1 MDTFAVDG
9 QHKAVPKNT
18 RRANEKAARALRDY
32 LKDKSLST
40 DFESLDAKELSELLI
55 LFYRDVRK
63 RDGDQ
68 YKVTSLEGFR
78 YALNRYFRL
87 PPYLKTFDLIK
98 DEIFEEANAHFKETV
113 NELKTSGKGEV
124 THHPIILDEDLEKLY
139 SSVYFDINTPLGL
152 LNKVQFEI
160 RLYFFRKGPQS
171 MVEMTKKTF
180 QVRVDSQTGYK
191 YMCKAEEQSPRSLK
205 TKTVSVCSGS
215 NIQATGPSTIDIE
228 ELTYIVERPNDPNCP
243 VKSFEKYKSK
253 LHPLCHRL
261 WQRPIS
267 PYSPE
272 GSVWYRN
279 IAVGRNTLQRFMPE
293 LSLACSLSQKYS
305 NHSIRIT
312 GSNKTVLSGGY
323 NFTLPYAKDSRLEH
337 KILEGESN
345 HSSNSGATPL
355 ASSTNAQVIDN
366 SGDGS
371 LDLQVTLIRNDS
383 EKDQHFVGGNGP
395 TRDHPDPLPVRP
407 MNVLHSSGGY
417 IDAGP
422 SNQVYSGKPENPR
435 RKKIAAATVS
445 SAPVLI
451 PDDSPPQPS
460 PAKIQKK
467 QIDDRRFDEQRFQ
480 EQRFQERRFENR
492 RFDDRRQMVNTQ
504 VSQMAAKTL
513 QAQMPVQQH
522 MSVAQVSQN
531 ITRPVQV
538 LAPPI
543 QISEPKP
550 KPVEKPRPREKR
562 IFVVADHQR
571 CVMSNLA
578 SLWKSGKLCDAG
590 IGNGSSTVMVHKVV
604 LSAVCPKLLSVFST
618 DILSHKFLQ
627 VNFPEEVSTEAL
639 NAFAE
644 YMYNGLLDIDPDIL
658 HQLKII
664 AKRLDMKEFE
674 QLCDSRL
681 PSTIPHQPASTVTV
695 FGDLSQMQTILS
707 NPPSITVPTVQP
719 SLPSSSITS
728 VSSHSTPSVTTQVID
743 VKQEISEAELA
754 QVKKDTAAVFGQE
767 SEVASLDASKSGN
780 SSGGFVIVP
789 SVKTEPVGPE
799 DDRYGQLNNQS
810 YTSTP
815 VSISSRIPG
824 TGLNSTVVSSSEFVL
839 PFSDTTDSNTTNVLQ
854 GTSKLKS
861 NVFESSLVSDLSP
874 VSCIV
879 EKMCSQSSPIREDPS
894 KPLNRTITTQSIDN
908 IVTSGSNEG
917 VYPVGLF
924 TAGGDSLPLSSSQ
937 VTSVKNIGLYK
948 TDGLT

>member
-1 MDTFAVDG
+1 MVF
-9 QHKAVPKNT
+9 
-18 RRANEKAARALRDY
+18 
-32 LKDKSLST
+32 
-40 DFESLDAKELSELLI
+40 
-55 LFYRDVRK
+55 VRK
-63 RDGDQ
+63 
-68 YKVTSLEGFR
+68 F
-78 YALNRYFRL
+78 
-87 PPYLKTFDLIK
+87 
-98 DEIFEEANAHFKETV
+98 
-113 NELKTSGKGEV
+113 
-124 THHPIILDEDLEKLY
+124 
-139 SSVYFDINTPLGL
+139 
-152 LNKVQFEI
+152 
-160 RLYFFRKGPQS
+160 KGPS
-171 MVEMTKKTF
+171 SE
-180 QVRVDSQTGYK
+180 DSVQ
-191 YMCKAEEQSPRSLK
+191 
-205 TKTVSVCSGS
+205 
-215 NIQATGPSTIDIE
+215 
-228 ELTYIVERPNDPNCP
+228 CP
-243 VKSFEKYKSK
+243 VRS
-253 LHPLCHRL
+253 
-261 WQRPIS
+261 
-267 PYSPE
+267 
-272 GSVWYRN
+272 
-279 IAVGRNTLQRFMPE
+279 
-293 LSLACSLSQKYS
+293 CS
-305 NHSIRIT
+305 
-312 GSNKTVLSGGY
+312 TVLSKFR
-323 NFTLPYAKDSRLEH
+323 NLPKHLRSKHRFNEPIVKSIVSRIRNCVKGIEDFC
-337 KILEGESN
+337 EGNLPEKVW
-345 HSSNSGATPL
+345 SNSSSSSSIFHADDKFEQSVVNSVRFQNETSVTS
-355 ASSTNAQVIDN
+355 SSTLTTTSEFHGDSPFGLLRNVCDN
-366 SGDGS
+366 
-371 LDLQVTLIRNDS
+371 TIR
-383 EKDQHFVGGNGP
+383 HI
-395 TRDHPDPLPVRP
+395 PLP
-407 MNVLHSSGGY
+407 LIDY
-417 IDAGP
+417 IKLPLAGP
-422 SNQVYSGKPENPR
+422 SNQVFSGKPENPR

-681 PSTIPHQPASTVTV
+681 PSTIPQQPASTVTV

-728 VSSHSTPSVTTQVID
+728 VTSQSAPSVTTQVID

-810 YTSTP
+810 YASTP

-924 TAGGDSLPLSSSQ
+924 TAGGDSLPLSSTQ
-937 VTSVKNIGLYK
+937 VTNVKNIGLYK

>member
-1 MDTFAVDG
+1 MASRESKKPRKKHATLSVIQKLELIKKLEAGASVRSICTQYG
-9 QHKAVPKNT
+9 IKKQTVSGIRKA
-18 RRANEKAARALRDY
+18 
-32 LKDKSLST
+32 KDKLTTFSLKYNVAANS
-40 DFESLDAKELSELLI
+40 KLS
-55 LFYRDVRK
+55 VGARK
-63 RDGDQ
+63 R
-68 YKVTSLEGFR
+68 
-78 YALNRYFRL
+78 
-87 PPYLKTFDLIK
+87 
-98 DEIFEEANAHFKETV
+98 
-113 NELKTSGKGEV
+113 
-124 THHPIILDEDLEKLY
+124 
-139 SSVYFDINTPLGL
+139 
-152 LNKVQFEI
+152 
-160 RLYFFRKGPQS
+160 
-171 MVEMTKKTF
+171 M
-180 QVRVDSQTGYK
+180 RV
-191 YMCKAEEQSPRSLK
+191 
-205 TKTVSVCSGS
+205 
-215 NIQATGPSTIDIE
+215 
-228 ELTYIVERPNDPNCP
+228 
-243 VKSFEKYKSK
+243 
-253 LHPLCHRL
+253 
-261 WQRPIS
+261 
-267 PYSPE
+267 
-272 GSVWYRN
+272 
-279 IAVGRNTLQRFMPE
+279 
-293 LSLACSLSQKYS
+293 
-305 NHSIRIT
+305 
-312 GSNKTVLSGGY
+312 
-323 NFTLPYAKDSRLEH
+323 AKDSNLEEAVTKWFIH
-337 KILEGESN
+337 QRSCGNNVRGVEIQSAAVKLARDMGVDNFVASDGWLWRFRNRHGMCKKITTGEAGS
-345 HSSNSGATPL
+345 P
-355 ASSTNAQVIDN
+355 STGELTLKTQNQINEEYDV
-366 SGDGS
+366 GDTQNVQIS
-371 LDLQVTLIRNDS
+371 KQTHRFS
-383 EKDQHFVGGNGP
+383 THFVGGNGP

-407 MNVLHSSGGY
+407 MNVLHSSAGY

-422 SNQVYSGKPENPR
+422 SNQVFSGKPENPR

-681 PSTIPHQPASTVTV
+681 PSTIPQQPASTVTV

-728 VSSHSTPSVTTQVID
+728 VTSQSAPSVTTQVID

-810 YTSTP
+810 YASTP

-924 TAGGDSLPLSSSQ
+924 TAGGDSLPLSSTQ
-937 VTSVKNIGLYK
+937 VTNVKNIGLYK

>member
-1 MDTFAVDG
+1 MASNSLGDSQPEAQDPKACVSPNRMNGVELIDLDESLRTQNIIKSAVKILKDYCRTQHTTLSLLEKKPAQQLSRFLQKFYTEVRQVSGKLYARKSMITLRYGLQRHFKRMSHLDIITDDEFIEANEVFSVILMKLRAMGKDAIKRKNPITEEDIQKIMLSSALDQDKPRGLQNKVFMDLMLHMCSRGRDNLREISKRDFSIELSPQGLQYVTFRVGAELNSNGDPPVNEVRMYEIPGNKWCPLTSFKKYINLLNPLCDAFW
-9 QHKAVPKNT
+9 QRSKQNVNPDEVPWYDNMPIGKNT
-18 RRANEKAARALRDY
+18 LGTRMKEISREAGCSQIYTNHCLRTTQISTLRIYNMDLPQQSGISY
-32 LKDKSLST
+32 L
-40 DFESLDAKELSELLI
+40 
-55 LFYRDVRK
+55 
-63 RDGDQ
+63 
-68 YKVTSLEGFR
+68 
-78 YALNRYFRL
+78 
-87 PPYLKTFDLIK
+87 
-98 DEIFEEANAHFKETV
+98 
-113 NELKTSGKGEV
+113 
-124 THHPIILDEDLEKLY
+124 
-139 SSVYFDINTPLGL
+139 
-152 LNKVQFEI
+152 
-160 RLYFFRKGPQS
+160 
-171 MVEMTKKTF
+171 
-180 QVRVDSQTGYK
+180 
-191 YMCKAEEQSPRSLK
+191 
-205 TKTVSVCSGS
+205 
-215 NIQATGPSTIDIE
+215 
-228 ELTYIVERPNDPNCP
+228 
-243 VKSFEKYKSK
+243 
-253 LHPLCHRL
+253 
-261 WQRPIS
+261 
-267 PYSPE
+267 
-272 GSVWYRN
+272 
-279 IAVGRNTLQRFMPE
+279 LQ
-293 LSLACSLSQKYS
+293 
-305 NHSIRIT
+305 
-312 GSNKTVLSGGY
+312 
-323 NFTLPYAKDSRLEH
+323 
-337 KILEGESN
+337 
-345 HSSNSGATPL
+345 
-355 ASSTNAQVIDN
+355 
-366 SGDGS
+366 
-371 LDLQVTLIRNDS
+371 
-383 EKDQHFVGGNGP
+383 
-395 TRDHPDPLPVRP
+395 
-407 MNVLHSSGGY
+407 
-417 IDAGP
+417 AGP

>member
-1 MDTFAVDG
+1 MSLRTASSSFTKRKRTYLTLETKLEILGRAESGEGSSALGRMFGVG
-9 QHKAVPKNT
+9 ESTIRSIKKNADKIKNSVLYSSPFSGTVT
-18 RRANEKAARALRDY
+18 RIGNTALKRTEKVLGTWITKQ
-32 LKDKSLST
+32 LQNKKFSLST
-40 DFESLDAKELSELLI
+40 I
-55 LFYRDVRK
+55 CIRDKALAIYERFVQDQGGSYEPFVASKGWLNNFLK
-63 RDGDQ
+63 R
-68 YKVTSLEGFR
+68 TGF
-78 YALNRYFRL
+78 
-87 PPYLKTFDLIK
+87 D
-98 DEIFEEANAHFKETV
+98 
-113 NELKTSGKGEV
+113 
-124 THHPIILDEDLEKLY
+124 
-139 SSVYFDINTPLGL
+139 
-152 LNKVQFEI
+152 
-160 RLYFFRKGPQS
+160 
-171 MVEMTKKTF
+171 
-180 QVRVDSQTGYK
+180 
-191 YMCKAEEQSPRSLK
+191 SLK
-205 TKTVSVCSGS
+205 
-215 NIQATGPSTIDIE
+215 
-228 ELTYIVERPNDPNCP
+228 
-243 VKSFEKYKSK
+243 
-253 LHPLCHRL
+253 
-261 WQRPIS
+261 
-267 PYSPE
+267 
-272 GSVWYRN
+272 
-279 IAVGRNTLQRFMPE
+279 
-293 LSLACSLSQKYS
+293 
-305 NHSIRIT
+305 
-312 GSNKTVLSGGY
+312 
-323 NFTLPYAKDSRLEH
+323 
-337 KILEGESN
+337 
-345 HSSNSGATPL
+345 
-355 ASSTNAQVIDN
+355 
-366 SGDGS
+366 
-371 LDLQVTLIRNDS
+371 
-383 EKDQHFVGGNGP
+383 
-395 TRDHPDPLPVRP
+395 
-407 MNVLHSSGGY
+407 
-417 IDAGP
+417 AGP
-422 SNQVYSGKPENPR
+422 SNQVFSGKPENPR

-681 PSTIPHQPASTVTV
+681 PSTIPQQPASTVTV

-728 VSSHSTPSVTTQVID
+728 VTSQSAPSVTTQVID

-810 YTSTP
+810 YASTP

-924 TAGGDSLPLSSSQ
+924 TAGGDSLPLSSTQ
-937 VTSVKNIGLYK
+937 VTNVKNIGLYK

>member
-1 MDTFAVDG
+1 MEQNPYNGIWIPVTDGHDKVMYEGYIFNYEKMSKTDEDTRFYSCYR
-9 QHKAVPKNT
+9 K
-18 RRANEKAARALRDY
+18 
-32 LKDKSLST
+32 KSLRCKARLHICNNTITKLHKTHNHTEDSANIEKSSKFRAEGEMIRAMESHATRLSVANNSHIST
-40 DFESLDAKELSELLI
+40 ISVPEI
-55 LFYRDVRK
+55 LAITNSPGCIRQRNTNK
-63 RDGDQ
+63 
-68 YKVTSLEGFR
+68 
-78 YALNRYFRL
+78 
-87 PPYLKTFDLIK
+87 LKTQNQIN
-98 DEIFEEANAHFKETV
+98 EEYDVGDTQNVQISKQ
-113 NELKTSGKGEV
+113 
-124 THHPIILDEDLEKLY
+124 THR
-139 SSVYFDINTPLGL
+139 F
-152 LNKVQFEI
+152 
-160 RLYFFRKGPQS
+160 
-171 MVEMTKKTF
+171 
-180 QVRVDSQTGYK
+180 
-191 YMCKAEEQSPRSLK
+191 
-205 TKTVSVCSGS
+205 
-215 NIQATGPSTIDIE
+215 ST
-228 ELTYIVERPNDPNCP
+228 
-243 VKSFEKYKSK
+243 
-253 LHPLCHRL
+253 
-261 WQRPIS
+261 
-267 PYSPE
+267 
-272 GSVWYRN
+272 
-279 IAVGRNTLQRFMPE
+279 
-293 LSLACSLSQKYS
+293 
-305 NHSIRIT
+305 
-312 GSNKTVLSGGY
+312 
-323 NFTLPYAKDSRLEH
+323 
-337 KILEGESN
+337 
-345 HSSNSGATPL
+345 
-355 ASSTNAQVIDN
+355 
-366 SGDGS
+366 
-371 LDLQVTLIRNDS
+371 
-383 EKDQHFVGGNGP
+383 HFVGGNGP

-407 MNVLHSSGGY
+407 MNVLHSSAGY

-422 SNQVYSGKPENPR
+422 SNQVFSGKPENPR

-681 PSTIPHQPASTVTV
+681 PSTIPQQPASTVTV

-728 VSSHSTPSVTTQVID
+728 VTSQSAPSVTTQVID

-810 YTSTP
+810 YASTP

-924 TAGGDSLPLSSSQ
+924 TAGGDSLPLSSTQ
-937 VTSVKNIGLYK
+937 VTNVKNIGLYK

>member
-1 MDTFAVDG
+1 MPRQAASSGRGTKKPPVS
-9 QHKAVPKNT
+9 N
-18 RRANEKAARALRDY
+18 AARNQLIDCYDRGSNY
-32 LKDKSLST
+32 KDFAKSMG
-40 DFESLDAKELSELLI
+40 I
-55 LFYRDVRK
+55 
-63 RDGDQ
+63 
-68 YKVTSLEGFR
+68 
-78 YALNRYFRL
+78 N
-87 PPYLKTFDLIK
+87 LKT
-98 DEIFEEANAHFKETV
+98 A
-113 NELKTSGKGEV
+113 SR
-124 THHPIILDEDLEKLY
+124 IILDYIKTGKREALLKGGRCNVKVDDEMRAYLYEAINNNPSITLRKINEGMRLNLPQKPLVSDGCISRTLDRMLLTRKKL
-139 SSVYFDINTPLGL
+139 
-152 LNKVQFEI
+152 
-160 RLYFFRKGPQS
+160 
-171 MVEMTKKTF
+171 
-180 QVRVDSQTGYK
+180 
-191 YMCKAEEQSPRSLK
+191 
-205 TKTVSVCSGS
+205 
-215 NIQATGPSTIDIE
+215 
-228 ELTYIVERPNDPNCP
+228 
-243 VKSFEKYKSK
+243 
-253 LHPLCHRL
+253 
-261 WQRPIS
+261 
-267 PYSPE
+267 
-272 GSVWYRN
+272 
-279 IAVGRNTLQRFMPE
+279 
-293 LSLACSLSQKYS
+293 
-305 NHSIRIT
+305 
-312 GSNKTVLSGGY
+312 
-323 NFTLPYAKDSRLEH
+323 
-337 KILEGESN
+337 
-345 HSSNSGATPL
+345 
-355 ASSTNAQVIDN
+355 
-366 SGDGS
+366 
-371 LDLQVTLIRNDS
+371 
-383 EKDQHFVGGNGP
+383 
-395 TRDHPDPLPVRP
+395 
-407 MNVLHSSGGY
+407 
-417 IDAGP
+417 AGP
-422 SNQVYSGKPENPR
+422 SNQVFSGKPENPR

-681 PSTIPHQPASTVTV
+681 PSTIPQQPASTVTV

-728 VSSHSTPSVTTQVID
+728 VTSQSAPSVTTQVID

-810 YTSTP
+810 YASTP

-924 TAGGDSLPLSSSQ
+924 TAGGDSLPLSSTQ
-937 VTSVKNIGLYK
+937 VTNVKNIGLYK

>member
-1 MDTFAVDG
+1 MATQESQNESSAANIEAHSTKRAEVSACEKFGEYIFSKGEKLRLHQLLSQIARGDMEAKHRLKNYLCSFFPDLRKDDGTWYKHAGLRGIRYGLYRFILKRGIDILNDPYFLEANRVWQKHSYSLQQKFSAIGNAKSAITLADLQKAYSWCNSDLNNPNKLQKRVFMDIVLFFGRNGYKCLSQLTKHHFRVNKDQKSGLQSIILTDG
-9 QHKAVPKNT
+9 IVNT
-18 RRANEKAARALRDY
+18 GENIP
-32 LKDKSLST
+32 T
-40 DFESLDAKELSELLI
+40 ELSN
-55 LFYRDVRK
+55 
-63 RDGDQ
+63 
-68 YKVTSLEGFR
+68 TSCRMIHEVPNE
-78 YALNRYFRL
+78 AL
-87 PPYLKTFDLIK
+87 
-98 DEIFEEANAHFKETV
+98 
-113 NELKTSGKGEV
+113 
-124 THHPIILDEDLEKLY
+124 
-139 SSVYFDINTPLGL
+139 
-152 LNKVQFEI
+152 
-160 RLYFFRKGPQS
+160 
-171 MVEMTKKTF
+171 
-180 QVRVDSQTGYK
+180 
-191 YMCKAEEQSPRSLK
+191 
-205 TKTVSVCSGS
+205 
-215 NIQATGPSTIDIE
+215 
-228 ELTYIVERPNDPNCP
+228 CP
-243 VKSFEKYKSK
+243 VKIFANYLSR
-253 LHPLCHRL
+253 LHPQSDKFFCQPRFGDVTN
-261 WQRPIS
+261 S
-267 PYSPE
+267 PT
-272 GSVWYRN
+272 WY
-279 IAVGRNTLQRFMPE
+279 TLQPHGGKSIANFMRE
-293 LSLACSLSQKYS
+293 ISSKAHLSHSYTNQCLRATLSSLIVSDKLDLKSIQKVITHQLPGPKLDSVSSEKPPIDAKQQHFKRLISADSSLSG
-305 NHSIRIT
+305 I
-312 GSNKTVLSGGY
+312 
-323 NFTLPYAKDSRLEH
+323 FE
-337 KILEGESN
+337 
-345 HSSNSGATPL
+345 
-355 ASSTNAQVIDN
+355 
-366 SGDGS
+366 
-371 LDLQVTLIRNDS
+371 
-383 EKDQHFVGGNGP
+383 HFVGGNGP

>member
-1 MDTFAVDG
+1 MPQHCVVRFCDTIQSSSAGSGTSLHRF
-9 QHKAVPKNT
+9 PKDPVLRSKWINFVQTGRKNWAPCVSSAICSLHFTSDDSLGVLMKKFGCRT
-18 RRANEKAARALRDY
+18 RVF
-32 LKDKSLST
+32 LKPGAIPTIQCPKMTLQTFQNSPTTQYVLST
-40 DFESLDAKELSELLI
+40 EKPTEQWQDLVSRKAKNDNIVLPGRNPLDPKLFEGNSL
-55 LFYRDVRK
+55 
-63 RDGDQ
+63 
-68 YKVTSLEGFR
+68 
-78 YALNRYFRL
+78 
-87 PPYLKTFDLIK
+87 LKTQNQIN
-98 DEIFEEANAHFKETV
+98 EEYDVGDTQNVQISKQ
-113 NELKTSGKGEV
+113 
-124 THHPIILDEDLEKLY
+124 THR
-139 SSVYFDINTPLGL
+139 F
-152 LNKVQFEI
+152 
-160 RLYFFRKGPQS
+160 
-171 MVEMTKKTF
+171 
-180 QVRVDSQTGYK
+180 
-191 YMCKAEEQSPRSLK
+191 
-205 TKTVSVCSGS
+205 
-215 NIQATGPSTIDIE
+215 ST
-228 ELTYIVERPNDPNCP
+228 
-243 VKSFEKYKSK
+243 
-253 LHPLCHRL
+253 
-261 WQRPIS
+261 
-267 PYSPE
+267 
-272 GSVWYRN
+272 
-279 IAVGRNTLQRFMPE
+279 
-293 LSLACSLSQKYS
+293 
-305 NHSIRIT
+305 
-312 GSNKTVLSGGY
+312 
-323 NFTLPYAKDSRLEH
+323 
-337 KILEGESN
+337 
-345 HSSNSGATPL
+345 
-355 ASSTNAQVIDN
+355 
-366 SGDGS
+366 
-371 LDLQVTLIRNDS
+371 
-383 EKDQHFVGGNGP
+383 HFVGGNGP

-407 MNVLHSSGGY
+407 MNVLHSSAGY

-422 SNQVYSGKPENPR
+422 SNQVFSGKPENPR

-681 PSTIPHQPASTVTV
+681 PSTIPQQPASTVTV

-728 VSSHSTPSVTTQVID
+728 VTSQSAPSVTTQVID

-810 YTSTP
+810 YASTP

-924 TAGGDSLPLSSSQ
+924 TAGGDSLPLSSTQ
-937 VTSVKNIGLYK
+937 VTNVKNIGLYK